1 MSAADLA
8 RPDDG
13 PVTGGLDTA
22 SLRQR
27 AEATTAALRAAADGL
42 GATDR
47 NELAGALDVLVDFAL
62 PDCLVGDGDSDEV
75 VRRRAGDALAAAQ
88 ARLDALD
95 AIVDPPQ
102 EATDEEVAAVLRQR
116 IEAAFG
122 GTLRAMV
129 PFAVPNGTEL
139 TASRAQSLALQNG
152 DPTQAAGWLARCG
165 LVRDGAERLARLLLL
180 SETLAGNVDTA
191 LQVVQLPHVAGAR
204 WIGLDFADDSVPL
217 STSAIVLHDPD
228 SVDFATALC
237 GFVVDDWTEIVPRGS
252 EITGLSFHFDQP
264 DATAPNV
271 IAIGVHPGDRPTWDL
286 DTLEATVL
294 EILDLA
300 KLRAV
305 DTDDVQ
311 WVGRFLP
318 LLYFPDNLAGDT
330 AAVDWT
336 VMATA
341 VRET

>member
-1 MSAADLA
+1 M
-8 RPDDG
+8 
-13 PVTGGLDTA
+13 A

-27 AEATTAALRAAADGL
+27 AQGTTTALRAAVDGL

-47 NELAGALDVLVDFAL
+47 NTLLGTLDVLADFAI
-62 PDCLVGDGDSDEV
+62 PDCLADVDAPDEV
-75 VRRRAGDALAAAQ
+75 LRQRASDARAAAQ

-95 AIVDPPQ
+95 AILEPAA
-102 EATDEEVAAVLRQR
+102 EATDEEAVAVLRQR
-116 IEAAFG
+116 IEVAFG
-122 GTLRAMV
+122 GTLRVLA

-139 TASRAQSLALQNG
+139 AASRAQSVALQDD
-152 DPTQAAGWLARCG
+152 DPTQASGWLARCG

-180 SETLAGNVDTA
+180 AETLAGNTSDA
-191 LQVVQLPHVAGAR
+191 LRVVQLPHADGAR
-204 WIGLDFADDSVPL
+204 WIGLDFPDDSVPP

-228 SVDFATALC
+228 AVDFATSLC
-237 GFVVDDWTEIVPRGS
+237 GLVVDDWTEVVPRGS
-252 EITGLSFHFDQP
+252 EITGVSFHFDQP

-286 DTLEATVL
+286 ETMEATVL
-294 EILDLA
+294 EVLALA

>member
-1 MSAADLA
+1 MGAADLA

-13 PVTGGLDTA
+13 AVSAGIDTT
-22 SLRQR
+22 SLRRR
-27 AEATTAALRAAADGL
+27 AEDTSAALRAAVAGL
-42 GATDR
+42 DATDR
-47 NELAGALDVLVDFAL
+47 DERSRALGVLADFAI
-62 PDCLVGDGDSDEV
+62 PDCLVDGDEPDEILHQ
-75 VRRRAGDALAAAQ
+75 RADDALAAAQ
-88 ARLDALD
+88 ARLVALD
-95 AIVDPPQ
+95 ALTEP
-102 EATDEEVAAVLRQR
+102 EAGSPDEEVVATLRQR
-116 IEAAFG
+116 IETAFG
-122 GTLRAMV
+122 GTLRVLA
-129 PFAVPNGTEL
+129 PFFVPNGTEL
-139 TASRAQSLALQNG
+139 AASRAQSVGLQAG
-152 DPTQAAGWLARCG
+152 DATQVAGWLARCG

-180 SETLAGNVDTA
+180 AETLTSNSGDA
-191 LQVVQLPHVAGAR
+191 LEVVQLPHVDGGR
-204 WIGLDFADDSVPL
+204 WIGLDFPDDSVPP

-228 SVDFATALC
+228 AVDFDKGLC
-237 GFVVDDWTEIVPRGS
+237 GLVVDDWTEVVPRGS

-341 VRET
+341 VRES